1 MTNEEIKLIA
11 KWTAQ
16 LWKLYQ
22 NFTQTVMNQWD
33 FDRLVEEL
41 RRIYEESGCNPLI
54 LDMAV
59 AFADDIERRQNEHCI
74 SSDK

>member
-1 MTNEEIKLIA
+1 MSQEEIKLIA

-41 RRIYEESGCNPLI
+41 KRIYEESGCEPLI
-54 LDMAV
+54 LDMGA
-59 AFADDIERRQNEHCI
+59 AFAADIERRQNGN
-74 SSDK
+74 K